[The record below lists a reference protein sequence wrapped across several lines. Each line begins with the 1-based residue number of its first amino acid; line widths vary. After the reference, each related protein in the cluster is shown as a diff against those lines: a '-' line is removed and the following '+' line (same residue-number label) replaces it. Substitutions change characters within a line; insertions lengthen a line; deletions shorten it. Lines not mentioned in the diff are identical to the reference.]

1 VFSFSLSLFV
11 VVVIIIIIIS
21 SRETSEPLGQENI
34 IISQVSLSPPQKKKH
49 GRKPKRW
56 TVGLNTSYKSISA
69 G

>member
-21 SRETSEPLGQENI
+21 SGETSEPLGQENI
-34 IISQVSLSPPQKKKH
+34 IISQVSPPQKKNMEENQ
-49 GRKPKRW
+49 RD
-56 TVGLNTSYKSISA
+56 GLW

>member
-34 IISQVSLSPPQKKKH
+34 IISQVSLSPPEKKTWKKTKEMDCGVEH
-49 GRKPKRW
+49 
-56 TVGLNTSYKSISA
+56 II
-69 G
+69 

>member
-34 IISQVSLSPPQKKKH
+34 IISQVSPPQKKKNMEENQ
-49 GRKPKRW
+49 RD
-56 TVGLNTSYKSISA
+56 GLW

>member
-21 SRETSEPLGQENI
+21 SGETSEPLGQENI
-34 IISQVSLSPPQKKKH
+34 IISQVSPPQKKKH